1 MLLFVSGAPF
11 FLSGADVVFI
21 LASLI
26 KAAVVAGVVLTLVPG
41 SVTAERR
48 ISAWIQDRL
57 GPNRVGIPFTNI
69 RLFGL
74 GQALADAAKFLLKEQ
89 FVPAAVNKFY
99 FNLAP
104 ILAMVPALVTVAVI
118 PFSSGFDL
126 RPIAAWMAP
135 QLGWDAATV
144 EAFAISGVIAN
155 LDIGLLFVFAVISL
169 SVYGIVIAGWASNS
183 KYPFLGGIRS
193 SAQII
198 SYEIAM
204 GASVVPVFL
213 VTGHLNLGKIVEY
226 QVQNGWLALPSLSGG
241 IWGILL
247 GGCLAFSFL
256 VFLIASFA
264 ETNRLPFDLPE
275 AETEL
280 VGGYHTEYSG
290 MRFALFFLGEYA
302 AMVSASAVMVTVFL
316 GGWSL
321 PIPWFNGLPMP
332 EAVLGVALP
341 AWLAGQTVPWWFGF
355 VSAGVFLAKVLFF
368 IALFIV
374 IRWTLPRFKYD
385 QLMSLGWKVFIP
397 LSFLNIFVAAALVL
411 ARGQGV

>member
-1 MLLFVSGAPF
+1 MLISAPDLV
-11 FLSGADVVFI
+11 FLAF
-21 LASLI
+21 ALI
-26 KAAVVAGVVLTLVPG
+26 KAVAVAGVVLLLVPG

-48 ISAWIQDRL
+48 LSAWMQDRL

-74 GQALADAAKFLLKEQ
+74 GQGLADAMKFLLKEQ
-89 FVPAAVNKFY
+89 FVPASVNKLY

-118 PFSSGFDL
+118 PFSPGFDL
-126 RPIAAWMAP
+126 RPVAAWVGSF
-135 QLGWDAATV
+135 LHWD
-144 EAFAISGVIAN
+144 ESLIQAFQISGVVAN

-169 SVYGIVIAGWASNS
+169 SVYGIVLAGWASNS

-213 VTGHLNLGKIVEY
+213 ATSQLNLGKIVEY
-226 QVQNGWLALPSLSGG
+226 QVQHGWLAVPQLGG
-241 IWGILL
+241 GLWGILQGL
-247 GGCLAFSFL
+247 SLAFSFL

-302 AMVSASAVMVTVFL
+302 AMVSASAIMVTLFL

-321 PIPWFNGLPMP
+321 PLPWLNNLPMP
-332 EAVLGVALP
+332 TAILGFGLP
-341 AWLAGQTVPWWFGF
+341 SFLAGQAAPWWFGF
-355 VSAGVFLAKVLFF
+355 ISVGVFLAKILVFIGFF
-368 IALFIV
+368 IMV
-374 IRWTLPRFKYD
+374 RWTLPRFKYD
-385 QLMSLGWKVFIP
+385 QLMNLGWKVFIP
-397 LSFLNIFVAAALVL
+397 LAFLNIFIMAALTL
-411 ARGQGV
+411 LRGNPV

>member
-1 MLLFVSGAPF
+1 MILEAPDLVFLGFSLL
-11 FLSGADVVFI
+11 
-21 LASLI
+21 
-26 KAAVVAGVVLTLVPG
+26 KAMAVAGIVLVMVPG

-48 ISAWIQDRL
+48 LSAWMQDRM

-69 RLFGL
+69 RIFGL
-74 GQALADAAKFLLKEQ
+74 GQGLADAMKFLLKEQ
-89 FVPAAVNKFY
+89 FVPASVNKLY

-118 PFSSGFDL
+118 PFSPGFDL
-126 RPIAAWMAP
+126 RPLASWFAASLHWN
-135 QLGWDAATV
+135 AATV
-144 EAFAISGVIAN
+144 EAFQISGVVAN
-155 LDIGLLFVFAVISL
+155 LDVGLLFVFAVISL
-169 SVYGIVIAGWASNS
+169 SVYGVVLAGWASNS

-213 VTGHLNLGKIVEY
+213 VTQQLNLGKIVDY
-226 QVQNGWLALPSLSGG
+226 QVQHGWLAFPVFGDG
-241 IWGILL
+241 IVGIFI
-247 GGCLAFSFL
+247 GICLAFSFL

-302 AMVSASAVMVTVFL
+302 AMISASAMMVTLFL

-332 EAVLGVALP
+332 QTLGGWALP
-341 AWLAGQTVPWWFGF
+341 AWLAGHGMPWWFGF
-355 VSAGVFLAKVLFF
+355 VSVGVFLIKILIF
-368 IALFIV
+368 IAFFIV
-374 IRWTLPRFKYD
+374 IRWTIPRFKYD
-385 QLMSLGWKVFIP
+385 QLMNLGWKVFIP
-397 LSFLNIFVAAALVL
+397 LAFINIFIVAALL
-411 ARGQGV
+411 LFK

>member
-1 MLLFVSGAPF
+1 MLISAPDLV
-11 FLSGADVVFI
+11 FLAF
-21 LASLI
+21 ALI
-26 KAAVVAGVVLTLVPG
+26 KAVAVAGVVLLLVPG

-48 ISAWIQDRL
+48 LSAWMQDRL

-74 GQALADAAKFLLKEQ
+74 GQGLADAMKFLLKEQ
-89 FVPAAVNKFY
+89 FVPASVNKLY

-118 PFSSGFDL
+118 PFSPGFDL
-126 RPIAAWMAP
+126 RPMAAWV
-135 QLGWDAATV
+135 GSIFHWD
-144 EAFAISGVIAN
+144 ESLIQAFQISGVVAN

-169 SVYGIVIAGWASNS
+169 SVYGIVLAGWASNS

-213 VTGHLNLGKIVEY
+213 ATSQLNLGKIVEY
-226 QVQNGWLALPSLSGG
+226 QVQHGWLAVPQLGG
-241 IWGILL
+241 GLLGILQGL
-247 GGCLAFSFL
+247 SLAFSFL

-302 AMVSASAVMVTVFL
+302 AMVSASAIMVTLFL

-321 PIPWFNGLPMP
+321 PLPWFNNLPMP
-332 EAVLGVALP
+332 TAILGFGLP
-341 AWLAGQTVPWWFGF
+341 SFLAGQAAPWWFGF
-355 VSAGVFLAKVLFF
+355 LSVGVFLAKILVFIGFF
-368 IALFIV
+368 IMV
-374 IRWTLPRFKYD
+374 RWTLPRFKYD
-385 QLMSLGWKVFIP
+385 QLMNLGWKVFIP
-397 LSFLNIFVAAALVL
+397 LAFLNIFIMAALTL
-411 ARGQGV
+411 LKGSPI

>member
-1 MLLFVSGAPF
+1 MFFEAPDLVFLAFSLF
-11 FLSGADVVFI
+11 
-21 LASLI
+21 
-26 KAAVVAGVVLTLVPG
+26 KAVAVAGVVLVMVPG

-48 ISAWIQDRL
+48 LSAWMQDRH

-69 RLFGL
+69 RIFGL
-74 GQALADAAKFLLKEQ
+74 GQGLADAMKFLLKEQ
-89 FVPAAVNKFY
+89 FVPASVNRLY

-118 PFSSGFDL
+118 PFSPGFDL
-126 RPIAAWMAP
+126 RPLAGLMAP
-135 QLGWDAATV
+135 SFHWNASTV
-144 EAFAISGVIAN
+144 QAFQISGVVAN

-169 SVYGIVIAGWASNS
+169 SVYGIVLAGWASNS

-213 VTGHLNLGKIVEY
+213 VTQQLNLGKIVDY
-226 QVQNGWLALPSLSGG
+226 QIKNGWLALPHFGG
-241 IWGILL
+241 GLAGIFTGL
-247 GGCLAFSFL
+247 CLAFSFL
-256 VFLIASFA
+256 VFLVAAFA

-302 AMVSASAVMVTVFL
+302 AMISASAIMVTVFL

-321 PIPWFNGLPMP
+321 PLPWFNSLPMP
-332 EAVLGVALP
+332 EAWMGFALP
-341 AWLAGQTVPWWFGF
+341 SWLAGQPMPWWFGF
-355 VSAGVFLAKVLFF
+355 VSVGVFLAKILVF
-368 IALFIV
+368 IGFFIV
-374 IRWTLPRFKYD
+374 IRWTIPRFKYD
-385 QLMSLGWKVFIP
+385 QLMNLGWKFFIP
-397 LSFLNIFVAAALVL
+397 ASFLNIFLVAALML
-411 ARGQGV
+411 FQ

>member
-1 MLLFVSGAPF
+1 MLPLSISGAE
-11 FLSGADVVFI
+11 VVFL
-21 LASLI
+21 LASMV
-26 KAAVVAGVVLTLVPG
+26 KAVAVAVTVLVLVPG

-48 ISAWIQDRL
+48 LSAWMQDRL
-57 GPNRVGIPFTNI
+57 GPNRVGIPFTEI

-89 FVPAAVNKFY
+89 FVPASVNKFY

-118 PFSSGFDL
+118 PFSPGFDL
-126 RPIAAWMAP
+126 RPIASWIAP
-135 QLGWDAATV
+135 HLSWDAATV
-144 EAFAISGVIAN
+144 EAFQISGVIAN

-169 SVYGIVIAGWASNS
+169 SVYGIVLAGWASNS

-213 VTGHLNLGKIVEY
+213 VTGHLNLGKIVDY
-226 QVQNGWLALPSLSGG
+226 QVRHGWLAFPSFSDG

-302 AMVSASAVMVTVFL
+302 AMVSASAIMVTVFL

-321 PIPWFNGLPMP
+321 PLPWFNGQPMP
-332 EAVLGVALP
+332 ESIFGMTLP
-341 AWLAGQTVPWWFGF
+341 TWLAHQAMPWWFGF
-355 VSAGVFLAKVLFF
+355 LSVGVFLAKILFF

-397 LSFLNIFVAAALVL
+397 LAFANIFVVAALTL
-411 ARGQGV
+411 LKG

>member
-1 MLLFVSGAPF
+1 M
-11 FLSGADVVFI
+11 FLSGADWVF
-21 LASLI
+21 LLSSLV
-26 KAAVVAGVVLTLVPG
+26 KAAAVAGVVLVLVPG

-69 RLFGL
+69 RIFGL

-89 FVPAAVNKFY
+89 FVPASVNKFY

-118 PFSSGFDL
+118 PFSPGFDL
-126 RPIAAWMAP
+126 RPVAGWIAP
-135 QLGWDAATV
+135 HFHLDASTV
-144 EAFAISGVIAN
+144 EAFQISGVIAN

-169 SVYGIVIAGWASNS
+169 SVYGIVLAGWASNS

-213 VTGHLNLGKIVEY
+213 VTGNLNLGKIVDY
-226 QVQNGWLALPSLSGG
+226 QIHHGWLAFPSLSGG
-241 IWGILL
+241 IGGILL
-247 GGCLAFSFL
+247 GVCLMFSFL

-302 AMVSASAVMVTVFL
+302 AMVSASAIMVTIFL

-321 PIPWFNGLPMP
+321 PLPWFDGQPMP
-332 EAVLGVALP
+332 QAVFGLALP
-341 AWLAGQTVPWWFGF
+341 SWLAGQAMPWWFGF
-355 VSAGVFLAKVLFF
+355 LSIGVFLGKILFF

-397 LSFLNIFVAAALVL
+397 LAFLNIFIVAALVL
-411 ARGQGV
+411 LRGHSG

>member
-1 MLLFVSGAPF
+1 MLISAPDLV
-11 FLSGADVVFI
+11 FLAF
-21 LASLI
+21 ALI
-26 KAAVVAGVVLTLVPG
+26 KAVAVAGVVLLLVPG

-48 ISAWIQDRL
+48 LSAWMQDRL

-74 GQALADAAKFLLKEQ
+74 GQGLADAMKFLLKEQ
-89 FVPAAVNKFY
+89 FVPASVNKLY

-118 PFSSGFDL
+118 PFSPGFDL
-126 RPIAAWMAP
+126 RPVAAWVGSF
-135 QLGWDAATV
+135 LHWD
-144 EAFAISGVIAN
+144 ESLIQAFQISGVVAN

-169 SVYGIVIAGWASNS
+169 SVYGIVLAGWASNS

-213 VTGHLNLGKIVEY
+213 ATSQLNLGKIVEY
-226 QVQNGWLALPSLSGG
+226 QVQHGWLAVPQLGG
-241 IWGILL
+241 GLWGILQGL
-247 GGCLAFSFL
+247 SLAFSFL

-302 AMVSASAVMVTVFL
+302 AMVSASAIMVNLFL

-321 PIPWFNGLPMP
+321 PLPWFNNLPMP
-332 EAVLGVALP
+332 TAILGFGLP
-341 AWLAGQTVPWWFGF
+341 SFLAGQAAPWWFGF
-355 VSAGVFLAKVLFF
+355 ISVGVFLAKILVFIGFF
-368 IALFIV
+368 IMV
-374 IRWTLPRFKYD
+374 RWTLPRFKYD
-385 QLMSLGWKVFIP
+385 QLMNLGWKVFIP
-397 LSFLNIFVAAALVL
+397 LAFLNIFIMAALTL
-411 ARGQGV
+411 LRGNPA

>member
-1 MLLFVSGAPF
+1 MLPISF
-11 FLSGADVVFI
+11 SGADVVFL
-21 LASLI
+21 LASLV
-26 KAAVVAGVVLTLVPG
+26 KAVAVAVTVLVLVPG

-48 ISAWIQDRL
+48 LSAWIQDRI
-57 GPNRVGIPFTNI
+57 GPNRVGIPFTDI

-89 FVPAAVNKFY
+89 FVPASVNRFY

-118 PFSSGFDL
+118 PFSPGFDL
-126 RPIAAWMAP
+126 RPIASWVAP
-135 QLGWDAATV
+135 HLGWEVATV
-144 EAFAISGVIAN
+144 EAFRISGVIAN

-169 SVYGIVIAGWASNS
+169 SVYGIVLAGWASNS

-213 VTGHLNLGKIVEY
+213 VTGNLNLGKIVDY
-226 QVQNGWLALPSLSGG
+226 QVQNGWLAFPSLSGG
-241 IWGILL
+241 IWGVLL
-247 GGCLAFSFL
+247 GVCLAFSFL

-302 AMVSASAVMVTVFL
+302 AMVSASAIMVTVFL

-321 PIPWFNGLPMP
+321 PLPWFNGQPMP
-332 EAVLGVALP
+332 EAVFGLVLP
-341 AWLAGQTVPWWFGF
+341 NWLAGQAMPWWFGF
-355 VSAGVFLAKVLFF
+355 LSVGVFLAKILFF

-397 LSFLNIFVAAALVL
+397 LAFVNIFVVAALVL
-411 ARGQGV
+411 LRG

>member
-1 MLLFVSGAPF
+1 MLISGVSWPH
-11 FLSGADVVFI
+11 FLSGPDLVFL
-21 LASLI
+21 LASLV
-26 KAAVVAGVVLTLVPG
+26 KAVAVAGVVLTLVPG

-126 RPIAAWMAP
+126 RPIAAWIAP
-135 QLGWDAATV
+135 HLGWDTATV
-144 EAFAISGVIAN
+144 EAFQISGVIAN

-213 VTGHLNLGKIVEY
+213 VTGHLNLGKIVDY
-226 QVQNGWLALPSLSGG
+226 QVEHGWLALPSLSGG

-321 PIPWFNGLPMP
+321 PLPWFNGLPMP
-332 EAVLGVALP
+332 ESVLGVALP
-341 AWLAGQTVPWWFGF
+341 GFLAGQAAPWWFGF
-355 VSAGVFLAKVLFF
+355 ISAGVFLAKILFF
-368 IALFIV
+368 IVLFIV

-397 LSFLNIFVAAALVL
+397 LAFANIFIVAALVL
-411 ARGQGV
+411 LRG

>member
-1 MLLFVSGAPF
+1 MFVSGADIV
-11 FLSGADVVFI
+11 FLVT
-21 LASLI
+21 SLV
-26 KAAVVAGVVLTLVPG
+26 KAAAVAGVVLVLVPG

-126 RPIAAWMAP
+126 RPIAAWIAP
-135 QLGWDAATV
+135 HLGWEAATV
-144 EAFAISGVIAN
+144 EAFQISGVIAD

-213 VTGHLNLGKIVEY
+213 VTGTLNLGTIVDY
-226 QVQNGWLALPSLSGG
+226 QVQNGWLALPGFSGG
-241 IWGILL
+241 IWGFLL

-321 PIPWFNGLPMP
+321 PLPWFNGLPMP
-332 EAVLGVALP
+332 EAVLGMALP
-341 AWLAGQTVPWWFGF
+341 GWLAGQASPWWFGF
-355 VSAGVFLAKVLFF
+355 VSVGVFLAKILFF

-385 QLMSLGWKVFIP
+385 QLMSLGWKIFIP
-397 LSFLNIFVAAALVL
+397 LSFLNIFIVAALVL
-411 ARGQGV
+411 LRG

>member
-1 MLLFVSGAPF
+1 MLITAPDLV
-11 FLSGADVVFI
+11 FLAF
-21 LASLI
+21 ALI
-26 KAAVVAGVVLTLVPG
+26 KAVAVAGVVLLLVPG

-48 ISAWIQDRL
+48 LSAWMQDRL

-74 GQALADAAKFLLKEQ
+74 GQGLADAMKFLLKEQ
-89 FVPAAVNKFY
+89 FVPASVNKLY

-118 PFSSGFDL
+118 PFSPGFDL
-126 RPIAAWMAP
+126 RPVAAWVGSF
-135 QLGWDAATV
+135 LHWD
-144 EAFAISGVIAN
+144 ESLIQAFQISGVVAN

-169 SVYGIVIAGWASNS
+169 SVYGIVLAGWASNS

-213 VTGHLNLGKIVEY
+213 VTSQLNLGKIVEY
-226 QVQNGWLALPSLSGG
+226 QVQHGWLAVPQLGG
-241 IWGILL
+241 GLWGILQGL
-247 GGCLAFSFL
+247 SLAFSFL

-302 AMVSASAVMVTVFL
+302 AMVSASAIMVTLFL

-321 PIPWFNGLPMP
+321 PLPWFNNLPMP
-332 EAVLGVALP
+332 ATILGFGLP
-341 AWLAGQTVPWWFGF
+341 SLLAGQAAPWWFGF
-355 VSAGVFLAKVLFF
+355 ISVGVFLAKILVFIGFF
-368 IALFIV
+368 IMV
-374 IRWTLPRFKYD
+374 RWTLPRFKYD
-385 QLMSLGWKVFIP
+385 QLMNLGWKVFIP
-397 LSFLNIFVAAALVL
+397 LAFLNIFIMAALTL
-411 ARGQGV
+411 LRGNPA

>member
-1 MLLFVSGAPF
+1 MFISAPDLV
-11 FLSGADVVFI
+11 FLAF
-21 LASLI
+21 ALI
-26 KAAVVAGVVLTLVPG
+26 KAVAVAGVVLLLVPG

-48 ISAWIQDRL
+48 LSAWMQDRL

-74 GQALADAAKFLLKEQ
+74 GQGLADAMKFLLKEQ
-89 FVPAAVNKFY
+89 FVPASVNKLY

-118 PFSSGFDL
+118 PFSPGFDL
-126 RPIAAWMAP
+126 RPVAAWVGSF
-135 QLGWDAATV
+135 LRWD
-144 EAFAISGVIAN
+144 ESLIQAFQISGVVAN

-169 SVYGIVIAGWASNS
+169 SVYGIVLAGWASNS

-213 VTGHLNLGKIVEY
+213 VTSQLNLGKIVEY
-226 QVQNGWLALPSLSGG
+226 QVQHGWLAVPQLGG
-241 IWGILL
+241 GLWGILQGL
-247 GGCLAFSFL
+247 SLAFSFL

-302 AMVSASAVMVTVFL
+302 AMVSASAIMVTLFL

-321 PIPWFNGLPMP
+321 PLPWFNNLPMP
-332 EAVLGVALP
+332 ATILGFGLP
-341 AWLAGQTVPWWFGF
+341 SLLAGQAAPWWFGF
-355 VSAGVFLAKVLFF
+355 ISVGVFLAKILVFIVFF
-368 IALFIV
+368 IMV
-374 IRWTLPRFKYD
+374 RWTLPRFKYD
-385 QLMSLGWKVFIP
+385 QLMNLGWKVFIP
-397 LSFLNIFVAAALVL
+397 LAFLNIFIMAALTL
-411 ARGQGV
+411 LRGNPA

>member
-1 MLLFVSGAPF
+1 MF
-11 FLSGADVVFI
+11 FEGPDLVF
-21 LASLI
+21 LVFALV
-26 KAAVVAGVVLTLVPG
+26 KAVAVALVVLTMVPG

-48 ISAWIQDRL
+48 LSAWIQDRL

-74 GQALADAAKFLLKEQ
+74 GQGLADAMKFLLKEQ
-89 FVPAAVNKFY
+89 FVPASVNKLY

-118 PFSSGFDL
+118 PFAPGFDL
-126 RPIAAWMAP
+126 RPIASWLATP
-135 QLGWDAATV
+135 LHWDEATV
-144 EAFAISGVIAN
+144 QAFQISGVVAN
-155 LDIGLLFVFAVISL
+155 LDVGLLFVFAVISL
-169 SVYGIVIAGWASNS
+169 SVYGIILAGWASNS

-213 VTGHLNLGKIVEY
+213 VTQQLNLGKIVEY
-226 QVQNGWLALPSLSGG
+226 QVRHGWLAVPSFGEG
-241 IWGILL
+241 IVGVFTGI
-247 GGCLAFSFL
+247 CLAFSFL
-256 VFLIASFA
+256 VFLIAAFA

-302 AMVSASAVMVTVFL
+302 AMISASAIMVTLFL

-321 PIPWFNGLPMP
+321 PLPWFNSLPMP
-332 EAVLGVALP
+332 EAIFGLVLP
-341 AWLAGQTVPWWFGF
+341 SWLAGQPMPWWFGF
-355 VSAGVFLAKVLFF
+355 VSIGVFLAKILVF
-368 IALFIV
+368 IAFFIV
-374 IRWTLPRFKYD
+374 IRWTIPRFKYD
-385 QLMSLGWKVFIP
+385 QLMSLGWKFFIP
-397 LSFLNIFVAAALVL
+397 AAFINIFLVAALVL
-411 ARGQGV
+411 VKG

>member
-1 MLLFVSGAPF
+1 MILTGPDLV
-11 FLSGADVVFI
+11 FLAF
-21 LASLI
+21 SLV
-26 KAAVVAGVVLTLVPG
+26 KAVAVAGVVLLLVPG

-48 ISAWIQDRL
+48 LSAWMQDRL

-74 GQALADAAKFLLKEQ
+74 GQGLADAMKFLLKEQ
-89 FVPAAVNKFY
+89 FVPASVNRLY

-104 ILAMVPALVTVAVI
+104 ILAMVPALVTVSVI
-118 PFSSGFDL
+118 PFSPGFDL
-126 RPIAAWMAP
+126 RPIAAWVGSH
-135 QLGWDAATV
+135 LHWEEATV
-144 EAFAISGVIAN
+144 QAFQISGVVAN

-169 SVYGIVIAGWASNS
+169 SVYGIVLAGWASNS

-213 VTGHLNLGKIVEY
+213 VTSQLNLGKIVEY
-226 QVQNGWLALPSLSGG
+226 QVQHGWLAVPQLNGG
-241 IWGILL
+241 LFGILQ
-247 GGCLAFSFL
+247 GISLAFSFL

-302 AMVSASAVMVTVFL
+302 AMVSASAIMVTLFL

-321 PIPWFNGLPMP
+321 PFPWFNGLPMP
-332 EAVLGVALP
+332 TSVFGLGLP
-341 AWLAGQTVPWWFGF
+341 SFLAGQASPWWFGF
-355 VSAGVFLAKVLFF
+355 ISVGVFLAKILVF
-368 IALFIV
+368 IGLFIMV
-374 IRWTLPRFKYD
+374 RWTLPRFKYD
-385 QLMSLGWKVFIP
+385 QLMNLGWKVFIP
-397 LSFLNIFVAAALVL
+397 LAFLNIFIMAALTL
-411 ARGQGV
+411 LKG

>member
-1 MLLFVSGAPF
+1 MLAISI
-11 FLSGADVVFI
+11 SGADAVFL
-21 LASLI
+21 LASLV
-26 KAAVVAGVVLTLVPG
+26 KAVAVAVTVLVLVPG

-48 ISAWIQDRL
+48 LSAWIQDRI
-57 GPNRVGIPFTNI
+57 GPNRVGIPFTDI

-89 FVPAAVNKFY
+89 FVPASVNRFY

-118 PFSSGFDL
+118 PFSPGFDL
-126 RPIAAWMAP
+126 RPIASWIAP
-135 QLGWDAATV
+135 HLGWEAATV
-144 EAFAISGVIAN
+144 EAFRISGVIAN

-169 SVYGIVIAGWASNS
+169 SVYGIVLAGWASNS

-213 VTGHLNLGKIVEY
+213 VTGHLNLGKIVDY
-226 QVQNGWLALPSLSGG
+226 QVQHGWLAFPSLSGG
-241 IWGILL
+241 IWGVLL
-247 GGCLAFSFL
+247 GLCLAFSFL

-302 AMVSASAVMVTVFL
+302 AMVSASAIMVTVFL

-321 PIPWFNGLPMP
+321 PLPWFNGQPMP
-332 EAVLGVALP
+332 EAVLGLALP
-341 AWLAGQTVPWWFGF
+341 SWLAGQAMPWWFGF
-355 VSAGVFLAKVLFF
+355 LSVGVFLAKILFF

-397 LSFLNIFVAAALVL
+397 LAFVNIFIVAALVL
-411 ARGQGV
+411 LRG

>member
-1 MLLFVSGAPF
+1 MFMLISGVSWPH
-11 FLSGADVVFI
+11 FLSGPDLVFL
-21 LASLI
+21 LASLV
-26 KAAVVAGVVLTLVPG
+26 KAVAVAGVVLTLVPG

-126 RPIAAWMAP
+126 RPIAAWIAP
-135 QLGWDAATV
+135 HLGWDTATV
-144 EAFAISGVIAN
+144 EAFQISGVIAN

-213 VTGHLNLGKIVEY
+213 VTGHLNLGKIVDY
-226 QVQNGWLALPSLSGG
+226 QVEHGWLALPSLSGG

-321 PIPWFNGLPMP
+321 PLPWFNGLPMP
-332 EAVLGVALP
+332 ESVLGVALP
-341 AWLAGQTVPWWFGF
+341 GFLAGQAAPWWFGF
-355 VSAGVFLAKVLFF
+355 ISAGVFLAKILFF
-368 IALFIV
+368 IVLFIV

-397 LSFLNIFVAAALVL
+397 LAFANIFIVAALVL
-411 ARGQGV
+411 LRG

>member
-1 MLLFVSGAPF
+1 MFFEAPDLVFLAFSLFKEVA
-11 FLSGADVVFI
+11 
-21 LASLI
+21 
-26 KAAVVAGVVLTLVPG
+26 VAGVVLVMVPG

-48 ISAWIQDRL
+48 LSAWMQDRH

-69 RLFGL
+69 RIFGL
-74 GQALADAAKFLLKEQ
+74 GQGLADAMKFLLKEQ
-89 FVPAAVNKFY
+89 FVPASVNRLY

-118 PFSSGFDL
+118 PFSPGFDL
-126 RPIAAWMAP
+126 RPLAGLMAP
-135 QLGWDAATV
+135 SFHWNASTV
-144 EAFAISGVIAN
+144 QAFQISGVVAN

-169 SVYGIVIAGWASNS
+169 SVYGIVLAGWASNS

-213 VTGHLNLGKIVEY
+213 VTQQLNLGKIVDY
-226 QVQNGWLALPSLSGG
+226 QIKNGWLALPHFGG
-241 IWGILL
+241 GLAGIFTGL
-247 GGCLAFSFL
+247 CLAFSFL
-256 VFLIASFA
+256 VFLVAAFA

-302 AMVSASAVMVTVFL
+302 AMISASAIMVTVFL

-321 PIPWFNGLPMP
+321 PLPWFNSLPMP
-332 EAVLGVALP
+332 EAWMGFALP
-341 AWLAGQTVPWWFGF
+341 SWLAGQPMPWWFGF
-355 VSAGVFLAKVLFF
+355 VSVGVFLAKILVF
-368 IALFIV
+368 IGFFIV
-374 IRWTLPRFKYD
+374 IRWTIPRFKYD
-385 QLMSLGWKVFIP
+385 QLMNLGWKFFIP
-397 LSFLNIFVAAALVL
+397 ASFLNIFLVAALML
-411 ARGQGV
+411 FQ

>member
-1 MLLFVSGAPF
+1 MFFSGP
-11 FLSGADVVFI
+11 DVVFL
-21 LASLI
+21 LASLV
-26 KAAVVAGVVLTLVPG
+26 KAAAVAGVVLTLVPG

-89 FVPAAVNKFY
+89 FVPAAVNRFY

-126 RPIAAWMAP
+126 RPVAAWIAP
-135 QLGWDAATV
+135 HLGWDSATV
-144 EAFAISGVIAN
+144 EAFLISGVIAN

-204 GASVVPVFL
+204 GASVVPIFL
-213 VTGHLNLGKIVEY
+213 VTGHLNLGKIVDY

-241 IWGILL
+241 VWGILL
-247 GGCLAFSFL
+247 GVCLAFSFL

-321 PIPWFNGLPMP
+321 PLPWFNGLPMP
-332 EAVLGVALP
+332 EAVFGVALP
-341 AWLAGQTVPWWFGF
+341 GFLAGQAAPWWFGF
-355 VSAGVFLAKVLFF
+355 ISAGVFLAKILFF

-397 LSFLNIFVAAALVL
+397 LSFLNIFIVAALVL
-411 ARGQGV
+411 LRG

>member
-1 MLLFVSGAPF
+1 MIFSGP
-11 FLSGADVVFI
+11 DVVF
-21 LASLI
+21 LAFSLV
-26 KAAVVAGVVLTLVPG
+26 KAVAVAGVVLLLVPG

-48 ISAWIQDRL
+48 LSAWMQDRL

-74 GQALADAAKFLLKEQ
+74 GQGLADAAKFLLKEQ
-89 FVPAAVNKFY
+89 FVPASVNKLY

-104 ILAMVPALVTVAVI
+104 ILAMVPALVTVSVI
-118 PFSSGFDL
+118 PFSPGFDL
-126 RPIAAWMAP
+126 RPIAAWF
-135 QLGWDAATV
+135 GSFVHWDESTIQ
-144 EAFAISGVIAN
+144 AFQISGVVAN
-155 LDIGLLFVFAVISL
+155 LDIGLLFVFAIISL
-169 SVYGIVIAGWASNS
+169 SVYGIVLAGWASNS

-213 VTGHLNLGKIVEY
+213 VTSQLNLGKIVEY
-226 QVQNGWLALPSLSGG
+226 QVQNGWLAVPQLGGG
-241 IWGILL
+241 IWGMLQGL
-247 GGCLAFSFL
+247 SLAFSFL

-302 AMVSASAVMVTVFL
+302 AMVSASAIMVTLFL

-321 PIPWFNGLPMP
+321 PFPWFNSLPMP
-332 EAVLGVALP
+332 ATVLGLALP
-341 AWLAGQTVPWWFGF
+341 SFLAGQAAPWWFGF
-355 VSAGVFLAKVLFF
+355 VSVGVFLAKILFF
-368 IALFIV
+368 IALFIMV
-374 IRWTLPRFKYD
+374 RWTLPRFKYD
-385 QLMSLGWKVFIP
+385 QLMNLGWKVFIP
-397 LSFLNIFVAAALVL
+397 LAFLNIFVMAALVL
-411 ARGQGV
+411 LKG

>member
-1 MLLFVSGAPF
+1 M
-11 FLSGADVVFI
+11 FLSGADIVF
-21 LASLI
+21 LLSSLV
-26 KAAVVAGVVLTLVPG
+26 KAAAVAGVVLTLVPG

-89 FVPAAVNKFY
+89 FVPAAVNKLY

-126 RPIAAWMAP
+126 RPIADRIAP

-144 EAFAISGVIAN
+144 QAFQISGVIAN

-204 GASVVPVFL
+204 GAAVVPVFL
-213 VTGHLNLGKIVEY
+213 VTGHLNLGKIVDY
-226 QVQNGWLALPSLSGG
+226 QVQNGWLALPTLSGG

-321 PIPWFNGLPMP
+321 PLPWFNGLPMP
-332 EAVLGVALP
+332 ESAFGVALP
-341 AWLAGQTVPWWFGF
+341 GALAGQAAPWWFGF
-355 VSAGVFLAKVLFF
+355 ISAGVFLVKILFF

-397 LSFLNIFVAAALVL
+397 LAFLNIFLVAALVL
-411 ARGQGV
+411 LRG